1 MVTQLLGNYVV
12 LKKEKKEKAK
22 LRENMTNEEILSR
35 TQKLIMTIGKTR
47 KAYFQL
53 KKMLRDTKQTQFEE
67 FCLLEA

>member
-35 TQKLIMTIGKTR
+35 T
-47 KAYFQL
+47 
-53 KKMLRDTKQTQFEE
+53 
-67 FCLLEA
+67 